1 MTIMEKI
8 NADMK
13 TAMKAKDKVTLT
25 VLRSMK
31 AAIVKES
38 QAKNQ
43 HNSEDVIEVNALA
56 KEVNSRK
63 KSIEEYREKTNRQDK
78 IDELEAEIAL
88 IAQYMP
94 KPLTEDEVKDIVNT
108 VVSEYGKPVNELTMK
123 NDMSKLV
130 NTAKAKIGGMANGEL
145 ISSLVRNIILGK

>member
-1 MTIMEKI
+1 MAIMEKI

-13 TAMKAKDKVTLT
+13 TAMKAKDKVTLG

-43 HNSEDVIEVNALA
+43 HNSEDVIELTALT
-56 KEVNSRK
+56 KEVKSRQ
-63 KSIEEYREKTNRQDK
+63 KSIEEYREKTNCQDK
-78 IDELEAEIAL
+78 IDELEAEIA
-88 IAQYMP
+88 IIEAYTP
-94 KPLTEDEVKDIVNT
+94 KPLTENETKA
-108 VVSEYGKPVNELTMK
+108 VVDAVVAEYGKPVDELSMK
-123 NDMSKLV
+123 DMGPLINSV
-130 NTAKAKIGGMANGEL
+130 KAKVGPTADGEL

>member
-13 TAMKAKDKVTLT
+13 TAMKAKDKVTLG

-43 HNSEDVIEVNALA
+43 HNSEDVIEVTALT
-56 KEVNSRK
+56 KEVKSRQ

-78 IDELEAEIAL
+78 IDELEAEIA
-88 IAQYMP
+88 IIEAYTP

-108 VVSEYGKPVNELTMK
+108 VVADYGKSVNELSMA
-123 NDMSKLV
+123 DMGLLINS
-130 NTAKAKIGGMANGEL
+130 AKAKIGPTADGGL
-145 ISSLVRNIILGK
+145 ISNLVRNIILGK

>member
-13 TAMKAKDKVTLT
+13 TAMKTKDKVTLG

-43 HNSEDVIEVNALA
+43 HNSEDVIELTALT
-56 KEVNSRK
+56 KEVKSRQ
-63 KSIEEYREKTNRQDK
+63 KSIEEYREKTTRQDK
-78 IDELEAEIAL
+78 IDELEAEIA
-88 IAQYMP
+88 IIEAYTP
-94 KPLTEDEVKDIVNT
+94 KPLTEDEVKAIVNT
-108 VVSEYGKPVNELTMK
+108 VVADYGKPVDELSMK
-123 NDMSKLV
+123 DMGPLINS
-130 NTAKAKIGGMANGEL
+130 AKAKIGPTADGEL
-145 ISSLVRNIILGK
+145 ISSLVRNIIQGK

>member
-1 MTIMEKI
+1 MTIMDKI

-13 TAMKAKDKVTLT
+13 TAMKAKDKVTLG

-43 HNSEDVIEVNALA
+43 HNSEDVIELTALT
-56 KEVNSRK
+56 KEVKSRQ
-63 KSIEEYREKTNRQDK
+63 KSIDEYREKTNRQDK
-78 IDELEAEIAL
+78 IDELEAEIVIIEA
-88 IAQYMP
+88 YTP
-94 KPLTEDEVKDIVNT
+94 KPLTEDEVKAIVNT
-108 VVSEYGKPVNELTMK
+108 VVTDYGKPVDELSMA
-123 NDMSKLV
+123 DMGPLINS
-130 NTAKAKIGGMANGEL
+130 AKAKIGPTADGGL

>member
-13 TAMKAKDKVTLT
+13 TAMKAKDKVTLG

-43 HNSEDVIEVNALA
+43 HNSEDVIEVTALT
-56 KEVNSRK
+56 KEVKSRQ

-78 IDELEAEIAL
+78 IDELEAEIA
-88 IAQYMP
+88 IIEAYTP

-108 VVSEYGKPVNELTMK
+108 VVADHGKPVNELSMK
-123 NDMSKLV
+123 DMGPLV
-130 NTAKAKIGGMANGEL
+130 NSAKAKIGPTADGEF
-145 ISSLVRNIILGK
+145 ISNLVRSIILGK

>member
-1 MTIMEKI
+1 MAIMEKI

-13 TAMKAKDKVTLT
+13 TAMKAKDKVTLG

-43 HNSEDVIEVNALA
+43 HNSEDVIELTALT
-56 KEVNSRK
+56 KEVKSRQ
-63 KSIEEYREKTNRQDK
+63 KSIEEYREKTTRQDK
-78 IDELEAEIAL
+78 IDELEAEIA
-88 IAQYMP
+88 IIEAYTP
-94 KPLTEDEVKDIVNT
+94 KPLTEDETKA
-108 VVSEYGKPVNELTMK
+108 VVDAVVAEYGKPVDELSMK
-123 NDMSKLV
+123 DMGPLINSV
-130 NTAKAKIGGMANGEL
+130 KAKIGPTADGEL

>member
-43 HNSEDVIEVNALA
+43 HNSEDVIELTALT
-56 KEVNSRK
+56 KEVKSRQ
-63 KSIEEYREKTNRQDK
+63 KSIEEYREKTTRQDK
-78 IDELEAEIAL
+78 IDELEAEIA
-88 IAQYMP
+88 IIEAYTP

-108 VVSEYGKPVNELTMK
+108 VVADYSKPIDELNMK
-123 NDMSKLV
+123 DMGPLINS
-130 NTAKAKIGGMANGEL
+130 AKAKIGPTADGEL
-145 ISSLVRNIILGK
+145 ISALVRNIIQGK

>member
-13 TAMKAKDKVTLT
+13 TAMKAKDKVTLG

-43 HNSEDVIEVNALA
+43 HNSEDVIELTALT
-56 KEVNSRK
+56 KEVKSRQ

-78 IDELEAEIAL
+78 IDELEAEIA
-88 IAQYMP
+88 IIEAYTP
-94 KPLTEDEVKDIVNT
+94 KPLTEGEVKDIVNT
-108 VVSEYGKPVNELTMK
+108 VVADYGKPVDELSMK
-123 NDMSKLV
+123 DMGPLINS
-130 NTAKAKIGGMANGEL
+130 AKTKIGPTADGEL
-145 ISSLVRNIILGK
+145 ISALVRNIIQGK

>member
-13 TAMKAKDKVTLT
+13 TAMTAKDKVTLG

-43 HNSEDVIEVNALA
+43 HNSEDVIELTALT
-56 KEVNSRK
+56 KEVKSRQ

-78 IDELEAEIAL
+78 IDELEAEIA
-88 IAQYMP
+88 IIEAYTP

-108 VVSEYGKPVNELTMK
+108 VVADYGKPVNELSMK
-123 NDMSKLV
+123 DMGPLINS
-130 NTAKAKIGGMANGEL
+130 AKAKIGPTADGEF
-145 ISSLVRNIILGK
+145 ISALVRNIIQGK

>member
-1 MTIMEKI
+1 MAIMEKI

-13 TAMKAKDKVTLT
+13 TAMKAKDKVTLG

-43 HNSEDVIEVNALA
+43 HNSEDVIELTALT
-56 KEVNSRK
+56 KEVKSRQ

-78 IDELEAEIAL
+78 IDELEAEIA
-88 IAQYMP
+88 IIEAYTP
-94 KPLTEDEVKDIVNT
+94 KPLTEDETKDIVNI
-108 VVSEYGKPVNELTMK
+108 VVADYGKPVNELSMK
-123 NDMSKLV
+123 DMGPLINS
-130 NTAKAKIGGMANGEL
+130 AKAKIGPTADGEL
-145 ISSLVRNIILGK
+145 ISTLVRNIIQGK

>member
-13 TAMKAKDKVTLT
+13 TAMKAKDKVTLG

-43 HNSEDVIEVNALA
+43 HNSEDVIELTALT
-56 KEVNSRK
+56 KEVKSRQ
-63 KSIEEYREKTNRQDK
+63 KSIEEYREKTTRQDK
-78 IDELEAEIAL
+78 IDELEAEIA
-88 IAQYMP
+88 IIEAYTP
-94 KPLTEDEVKDIVNT
+94 KPLTEDEVKAIVNA
-108 VVSEYGKPVNELTMK
+108 VVADYDKLVNELSMK
-123 NDMSKLV
+123 DMNPLINS
-130 NTAKAKIGGMANGEL
+130 AKAKIGPTADGEL
-145 ISSLVRNIILGK
+145 ISALVRNIIQGK

>member
-13 TAMKAKDKVTLT
+13 TAMKAKDKVTLG
-25 VLRSMK
+25 VLRSMN

-43 HNSEDVIEVNALA
+43 HNSEDVIELTALT
-56 KEVNSRK
+56 KEVKSRQ

-78 IDELEAEIAL
+78 IDELEAEIA
-88 IAQYMP
+88 IIEAYTP

-108 VVSEYGKPVNELTMK
+108 VVADYSKSANELGMK
-123 NDMSKLV
+123 DMGPLINS
-130 NTAKAKIGGMANGEL
+130 AKAKIGPTADGEL
-145 ISSLVRNIILGK
+145 ISALVRNIIQGK

>member
-43 HNSEDVIEVNALA
+43 HNSEDVIELTALT
-56 KEVNSRK
+56 KEVKSRQ

-78 IDELEAEIAL
+78 IDELEAEIA
-88 IAQYMP
+88 IIEAYTP

-108 VVSEYGKPVNELTMK
+108 VVADYGKPVNELSMK
-123 NDMSKLV
+123 ADMGPLI
-130 NTAKAKIGGMANGEL
+130 NNAKAKIGPTADGEL
-145 ISSLVRNIILGK
+145 ISNLVRNIILGK

>member
-13 TAMKAKDKVTLT
+13 TAMKAKDKVTLG

-43 HNSEDVIEVNALA
+43 HNSEDVIELTALT
-56 KEVNSRK
+56 KEVKSRQ
-63 KSIEEYREKTNRQDK
+63 KSIEEYREKTTRQDK
-78 IDELEAEIAL
+78 IDELEAEIA
-88 IAQYMP
+88 IIEAYTP

-108 VVSEYGKPVNELTMK
+108 VVADYGKPVNELSMK
-123 NDMSKLV
+123 DMGPLINS
-130 NTAKAKIGGMANGEL
+130 AKAKIGPTADGEF
-145 ISSLVRNIILGK
+145 ISNLVRNIILGK

>member
-43 HNSEDVIEVNALA
+43 HNSEDVIELTALT
-56 KEVNSRK
+56 KEVKSRQ

-78 IDELEAEIAL
+78 IDELEAEIA
-88 IAQYMP
+88 IIEAYTP

-108 VVSEYGKPVNELTMK
+108 VVAEYSKPVNELSMK
-123 NDMSKLV
+123 DMGPLINS
-130 NTAKAKIGGMANGEL
+130 AKAKIGPTADGEL
-145 ISSLVRNIILGK
+145 ISNLVRNIILGK

>member
-43 HNSEDVIEVNALA
+43 HNSEDVIEVTALT
-56 KEVNSRK
+56 KEVKSRQ

-78 IDELEAEIAL
+78 IDELEAEITIIEA
-88 IAQYMP
+88 YTP

-108 VVSEYGKPVNELTMK
+108 VVADYSKSVDELSMK
-123 NDMSKLV
+123 DMGPLI
-130 NTAKAKIGGMANGEL
+130 NNAKAKIGPMADGEL
-145 ISSLVRNIILGK
+145 ISALVRNIIQGK

>member
-13 TAMKAKDKVTLT
+13 TAMKAKDKVTLG

-43 HNSEDVIEVNALA
+43 HNSEDVIELTALT
-56 KEVNSRK
+56 KEVKSRQ

-78 IDELEAEIAL
+78 IDELEAEIA
-88 IAQYMP
+88 IIEAYTP
-94 KPLTEDEVKDIVNT
+94 KPLTEDETKDIVNT
-108 VVSEYGKPVNELTMK
+108 VVADYDKPVDELSMK
-123 NDMSKLV
+123 DMGPLINS
-130 NTAKAKIGGMANGEL
+130 AKAKIGPTADGEL
-145 ISSLVRNIILGK
+145 ISSLVRNIIQGK

>member
-13 TAMKAKDKVTLT
+13 TAMKAKDKVTLG

-43 HNSEDVIEVNALA
+43 HNSEDVIEVTALT
-56 KEVNSRK
+56 KEVKSRQ

-78 IDELEAEIAL
+78 IDELEAEIVIIEA
-88 IAQYMP
+88 YTP

-108 VVSEYGKPVNELTMK
+108 VVADYGKPVNELSMK
-123 NDMSKLV
+123 DMGPLINS
-130 NTAKAKIGGMANGEL
+130 AKAKIGPTADGEL
-145 ISSLVRNIILGK
+145 ISTLVRNIILGK

>member
-13 TAMKAKDKVTLT
+13 TAMKAKDKVTLG

-43 HNSEDVIEVNALA
+43 HNSEDVIEVTALT
-56 KEVNSRK
+56 KEVKSRQ

-78 IDELEAEIAL
+78 IDELEAEIA
-88 IAQYMP
+88 IIEAYTP

-108 VVSEYGKPVNELTMK
+108 VVAEYGKPVDELSMK
-123 NDMSKLV
+123 DMGPLINS
-130 NTAKAKIGGMANGEL
+130 AKAKIGPMADGEF
-145 ISSLVRNIILGK
+145 ISNLVRNIIQGK

>member
-13 TAMKAKDKVTLT
+13 TAMKAKDKVTLG

-43 HNSEDVIEVNALA
+43 HNSEDVIELTALT
-56 KEVNSRK
+56 KEVKSRQ
-63 KSIEEYREKTNRQDK
+63 KSIEEYKEKTNRQDK
-78 IDELEAEIAL
+78 IDELEAEIA
-88 IAQYMP
+88 IIEAYTP
-94 KPLTEDEVKDIVNT
+94 KPLTEDETKA
-108 VVSEYGKPVNELTMK
+108 VVDAVVTEYGKPVNELSMK
-123 NDMSKLV
+123 DMGPLINS
-130 NTAKAKIGGMANGEL
+130 AKAKIGPTADGEL
-145 ISSLVRNIILGK
+145 ISTLVRNIIQGK

>member
-13 TAMKAKDKVTLT
+13 TAMKAKDKVTLG

-43 HNSEDVIEVNALA
+43 HNSEDVIELTALT
-56 KEVNSRK
+56 KEVKSRQ
-63 KSIEEYREKTNRQDK
+63 KSIEEYREKTTRQDK
-78 IDELEAEIAL
+78 IDELEAEIA
-88 IAQYMP
+88 IIEAYTP
-94 KPLTEDEVKDIVNT
+94 KPLTEDEVKGIVNT
-108 VVSEYGKPVNELTMK
+108 VVADYGKPVNELSMK
-123 NDMSKLV
+123 DMGPLV
-130 NTAKAKIGGMANGEL
+130 NSAKAKIGPTADGEF
-145 ISSLVRNIILGK
+145 ISNLVRNIILGK

>member
-13 TAMKAKDKVTLT
+13 TAMKAKDKVTLGL
-25 VLRSMK
+25 LRSMK

-43 HNSEDVIEVNALA
+43 HNSEDVIEVTALT
-56 KEVNSRK
+56 KELKLRQ

-78 IDELEAEIAL
+78 IDELEAEIA
-88 IAQYMP
+88 IIEAYTP
-94 KPLTEDEVKDIVNT
+94 KPLTEDETKDIVNT
-108 VVSEYGKPVNELTMK
+108 VVADYDKPVNELSMK
-123 NDMSKLV
+123 DMGPLINS
-130 NTAKAKIGGMANGEL
+130 AKAKIGPTADGEL
-145 ISSLVRNIILGK
+145 ISNLVRNIILGK

>member
-1 MTIMEKI
+1 MSIIEKI
-8 NADMK
+8 NTDMK
-13 TAMKAKDKVTLT
+13 TSMKAKDKVTLG

-43 HNSEDVIEVNALA
+43 HNSEDAIEVNALA

-63 KSIEEYREKTNRQDK
+63 KSIAEYKEKTNRQDV
-78 IDELEAEIAL
+78 IDSLEAEIAL
-88 IAQYMP
+88 IKQYMP

-108 VVSEYGKPVNELTMK
+108 VVSEYGKPVDELTMK
-123 NDMSKLV
+123 KDMSNLV
-130 NTAKAKIGGMANGEL
+130 NAAKAKIGGTADGKL
-145 ISSLVRNIILGK
+145 ISALVRNIILGK

>member
-13 TAMKAKDKVTLT
+13 TAMKAKDKVTLG

-43 HNSEDVIEVNALA
+43 HNSEDVIELTALT
-56 KEVNSRK
+56 KEVKSRQ

-78 IDELEAEIAL
+78 IDELEAEIA
-88 IAQYMP
+88 IIEAYTP
-94 KPLTEDEVKDIVNT
+94 KPLTEDETKA
-108 VVSEYGKPVNELTMK
+108 VVDAVVADYDKPVDELSMK
-123 NDMSKLV
+123 DMGPLINS
-130 NTAKAKIGGMANGEL
+130 AKAKIGPTADGEL
-145 ISSLVRNIILGK
+145 ISALVRNIIQGK

>member
-13 TAMKAKDKVTLT
+13 TAMKAKDKVTLG

-43 HNSEDVIEVNALA
+43 HNSEDVIELTALT
-56 KEVNSRK
+56 KEVKSRQ
-63 KSIEEYREKTNRQDK
+63 KSIEEYKEKTNRQDK
-78 IDELEAEIAL
+78 IDELEAEITIIEA
-88 IAQYMP
+88 YTP

-108 VVSEYGKPVNELTMK
+108 VVADYGKPVDELSMK
-123 NDMSKLV
+123 DMGPLINS
-130 NTAKAKIGGMANGEL
+130 AKAKIGPTADGGL
-145 ISSLVRNIILGK
+145 ISNLVRNIILGK

>member
-43 HNSEDVIEVNALA
+43 HNSEDVIELTALT
-56 KEVNSRK
+56 KEVKSRQ

-78 IDELEAEIAL
+78 IDELEAEIA
-88 IAQYMP
+88 IIEAYTP

-108 VVSEYGKPVNELTMK
+108 VVADYSKPVNELSMK
-123 NDMSKLV
+123 DMGPLINS
-130 NTAKAKIGGMANGEL
+130 AKAKIGPTANGEL
-145 ISSLVRNIILGK
+145 ISNLVRNIILGK

>member
-13 TAMKAKDKVTLT
+13 TAMKAKDKVTLG

-43 HNSEDVIEVNALA
+43 HNSEDVIELTALT
-56 KEVNSRK
+56 KEVKSRQ
-63 KSIEEYREKTNRQDK
+63 KSIEEYKEKTNRQDK
-78 IDELEAEIAL
+78 IDELEAEIVIIEA
-88 IAQYMP
+88 YTP

-108 VVSEYGKPVNELTMK
+108 VVADYGKPVNELSMK
-123 NDMSKLV
+123 DMGPLINS
-130 NTAKAKIGGMANGEL
+130 AKAKIGPTADGEL
-145 ISSLVRNIILGK
+145 ISTLVRNIILGK

>member
-13 TAMKAKDKVTLT
+13 TAMKAKDKVTLG

-43 HNSEDVIEVNALA
+43 HNSEDVIEVTALT
-56 KEVNSRK
+56 KEVKSRQ

-78 IDELEAEIAL
+78 IDELEAEIA
-88 IAQYMP
+88 IIEAYTP
-94 KPLTEDEVKDIVNT
+94 KPLTEDEVKDNVNT
-108 VVSEYGKPVNELTMK
+108 VVADYGKPVNELSMK
-123 NDMSKLV
+123 DMGPLINS
-130 NTAKAKIGGMANGEL
+130 AKAKIGPTADGEL
-145 ISSLVRNIILGK
+145 ISTLVRNIILGK

>member
-13 TAMKAKDKVTLT
+13 TAMKAKDKVTLG

-43 HNSEDVIEVNALA
+43 HNSEDVIELTALT
-56 KEVNSRK
+56 KEVKSRQ

-78 IDELEAEIAL
+78 IDELEAEIA
-88 IAQYMP
+88 IIEAYTP

-108 VVSEYGKPVNELTMK
+108 VVADYGKPVDELSM
-123 NDMSKLV
+123 NDMSPLI
-130 NTAKAKIGGMANGEL
+130 NSTKAKIGPTADGEL
-145 ISSLVRNIILGK
+145 ISALVRNIIQGK

>member
-13 TAMKAKDKVTLT
+13 TAMKAKDKVTLG

-43 HNSEDVIEVNALA
+43 HNSEDVIEVTALT
-56 KEVNSRK
+56 KEVKSRQ
-63 KSIEEYREKTNRQDK
+63 KSIEEYKEKTTRQDK
-78 IDELEAEIAL
+78 IDELEAEIA
-88 IAQYMP
+88 IIEAYTP

-108 VVSEYGKPVNELTMK
+108 VVADYSKPVDELSMK
-123 NDMSKLV
+123 DMGPLINS
-130 NTAKAKIGGMANGEL
+130 AKAKIGPTADGEL
-145 ISSLVRNIILGK
+145 ISNLVRNIILGK

>member
-13 TAMKAKDKVTLT
+13 TAMKAKDKVTLA

-31 AAIVKES
+31 AVIVKEF

-43 HNSEDVIEVNALA
+43 HNSEDVIELTALT
-56 KEVNSRK
+56 KEVKSRQ

-78 IDELEAEIAL
+78 IDELEAEIA
-88 IAQYMP
+88 IIEAYTP

-108 VVSEYGKPVNELTMK
+108 VVANYDKPANELSMK
-123 NDMSKLV
+123 DMCK
-130 NTAKAKIGGMANGEL
+130 G
-145 ISSLVRNIILGK
+145 

>member
-13 TAMKAKDKVTLT
+13 TAMKAKDKVTLG

-43 HNSEDVIEVNALA
+43 HNSEDVIELTALT
-56 KEVNSRK
+56 KEVKSRQ

-78 IDELEAEIAL
+78 IDELEAEIA
-88 IAQYMP
+88 IIEAYTP
-94 KPLTEDEVKDIVNT
+94 KPLTEDEVKNIVNT
-108 VVSEYGKPVNELTMK
+108 VVAEYGKPVDELSMK
-123 NDMSKLV
+123 DMGPLINS
-130 NTAKAKIGGMANGEL
+130 AKAKIGPTADGEL
-145 ISSLVRNIILGK
+145 ISALVRNIIQGK

>member
-13 TAMKAKDKVTLT
+13 TAMKAKDKVTLG

-43 HNSEDVIEVNALA
+43 HNSEDVIELTALT
-56 KEVNSRK
+56 KEVKSRQ

-78 IDELEAEIAL
+78 IDELEAEIA
-88 IAQYMP
+88 IIEAYTP

-108 VVSEYGKPVNELTMK
+108 VVAGYSKSVDELSMK
-123 NDMSKLV
+123 DMGPLINS
-130 NTAKAKIGGMANGEL
+130 AKAKIGPTADGGL
-145 ISSLVRNIILGK
+145 ISALVRNIIQGK

>member
-13 TAMKAKDKVTLT
+13 TAMKAKDKVTLG

-43 HNSEDVIEVNALA
+43 HNSEDVIEVTALT
-56 KEVNSRK
+56 KEVKSRQ

-78 IDELEAEIAL
+78 IDELEAEIA
-88 IAQYMP
+88 IIEAYTP
-94 KPLTEDEVKDIVNT
+94 KPLTEDETKA
-108 VVSEYGKPVNELTMK
+108 VVDAVVADYDKPVDELSMK
-123 NDMSKLV
+123 DMGPLINS
-130 NTAKAKIGGMANGEL
+130 AKAKIGPTADGEL
-145 ISSLVRNIILGK
+145 ISALVRNIIQGT

>member
-1 MTIMEKI
+1 MAIMEKI

-13 TAMKAKDKVTLT
+13 TAMKAKDKVTLG

-43 HNSEDVIEVNALA
+43 RNSEDVIELTALT
-56 KEVNSRK
+56 KEVKSRQ

-78 IDELEAEIAL
+78 IDELEAEIA
-88 IAQYMP
+88 IIEAYTP
-94 KPLTEDEVKDIVNT
+94 KPLTEDEVKDIVNI
-108 VVSEYGKPVNELTMK
+108 VVADYSKPVDELSMK
-123 NDMSKLV
+123 DMGPLINS
-130 NTAKAKIGGMANGEL
+130 AKAKIGPTADGEL

>member
-8 NADMK
+8 NTDMK
-13 TAMKAKDKVTLT
+13 TAMKAKDKVTLG

-43 HNSEDVIEVNALA
+43 HNSEDVIELTALT
-56 KEVNSRK
+56 KEVKSRQ

-78 IDELEAEIAL
+78 IDELEAEIA
-88 IAQYMP
+88 IIEAYTP
-94 KPLTEDEVKDIVNT
+94 KPLTEDETKDIVNI
-108 VVSEYGKPVNELTMK
+108 VVADYGKPVNELSMK
-123 NDMSKLV
+123 DMGPLINS
-130 NTAKAKIGGMANGEL
+130 AKAKIGPTADGEL
-145 ISSLVRNIILGK
+145 ISTLVRNIIQGK